1 MSQGGVISI
10 PSNVA
15 ESFVANI
22 GSAAPSGGIL
32 NIVGGTGITTSATG
46 NTITITN
53 TQTSTL
59 TFQTAGGNAVSSAG
73 AITFTGA
80 GGLAFSGAGSTVTGT
95 LSAIPNA
102 SLANSAVTINVS
114 NGLTGGGSV
123 SLGGSVNIV
132 GSGTPAPTSGNLVL
146 IQSQTASSSS
156 ALNFTTGLTGFNNY
170 YLTFNQVTGSSNGG
184 NLYIQFSTNGGSS
197 YSSSG
202 YITTGWTSLEGTGL
216 SNIDETNL
224 VGSLCTFGADFEFGA
239 EFPFDGNAQLFN
251 LNSSVYAKNMLISSI
266 GIASGHAVSNQIN
279 TQWQVATAANAL
291 RVFFDV
297 GNILTGIFKLYG
309 VVN

>member
-32 NIVGGTGITTSATG
+32 NIVGGPGITTSASG
-46 NTITITN
+46 NTLTITN

-156 ALNFTTGLTGFNNY
+156 TLTFSTGLIYNEYVLRFSNVNSSVNNTA
-170 YLTFNQVTGSSNGG
+170 LVAV
-184 NLYIQFSTNGGSS
+184 LSTNGGSS
-197 YSSSG
+197 YLNSG
-202 YITTGWTSLEGTGL
+202 YISNVANIRVDNGGLGVAAQTTANWYLSQEMNTSGFTLSGQYYISNMLVGTPTIVGQISLFTDTFNFSSTTFGTQTTG
-216 SNIDETNL
+216 NI
-224 VGSLCTFGADFEFGA
+224 
-239 EFPFDGNAQLFN
+239 NAIQI
-251 LNSSVYAKNMLISSI
+251 AP
-266 GIASGHAVSNQIN
+266 ASGNI
-279 TQWQVATAANAL
+279 AT
-291 RVFFDV
+291 
-297 GNILTGIFKLYG
+297 GTFKLYG
-309 VVN
+309 VVP

>member
-102 SLANSAVTINVS
+102 SLANSAVIINVS

-146 IQSQTASSSS
+146 IQSQTASNS
-156 ALNFTTGLTGFNNY
+156 ASVNFTTGISGYDRY
-170 YLTFNQVTGSSNGG
+170 YLTFYGVTCQTNTQSMD
-184 NLYIQFSTNGGSS
+184 IQYSTNGGSS
-197 YSSSG
+197 YSSTGYSMQGFTSTGEALSPYPSG
-202 YITTGWTSLEGTGL
+202 ALAGAQIAFHMDNSSTYPLQGDCIFYNFGNTSFNKMMIGESMYLL
-216 SNIDETNL
+216 S
-224 VGSLCTFGADFEFGA
+224 GSLIQFGFTNSWATTTA
-239 EFPFDGNAQLFN
+239 VNAF
-251 LNSSVYAKNMLISSI
+251 
-266 GIASGHAVSNQIN
+266 QI
-279 TQWQVATAANAL
+279 L
-291 RVFFDV
+291 MES
-297 GNILTGIFKLYG
+297 GNIVTGTFKLYG